1 MPKRRKNLKNLGKA
15 KSVSAN
21 TSPASLKK
29 PRLDPRERQLSR
41 FYEPLVLLYTLGS
54 TRGEHTAAAL
64 SPDENICELPLKE
77 LRRRFLNELA
87 YVCDYNKGGDTV
99 TAIGLES
106 TPQRYVFWVGANTSP
121 QKRIVPFLEAL
132 LAKLRGVSS
141 AATSKVQEEADNIA
155 IECIKFGTLRINK
168 YRQLLKPL
176 LKKCHENLAKSQSE
190 EMTGL
195 AEWLKKLEDLQREPT
210 SLCRFAYDSRK
221 SEFMRLLTTLSV
233 EPPYKSSR
241 DAVHI
246 TFGLMRH
253 YIGRLGHHI
262 RAVKSLVSCASRL
275 ADILYSF
282 KVCSISTPAK
292 SASPPPVDGK
302 TRLDSIIVRM
312 LPAGS
317 PDLERYQQA
326 LAEMDVKYQLSHR
339 FLDNYTNP
347 NFLPRVHAEI
357 QVLEHFHKNKLHFAD
372 ADRYIACSK
381 SACFCCLLYFR
392 YHPEQFVEPA
402 SHRKIYLNWRP
413 PDLDAVCDTISEN
426 FQRDILNSMTRDIRR
441 EALYQIGQK
450 MAPPAWH
457 PDSVTGITES
467 VRQEKK
473 IELGEDVGEA
483 SVLTGSSDIFDYGS
497 TSDDSGVDHSRVGDD
512 GDSPGCSGQ
521 VSLQLEPTFVWT
533 DCESDSDQDGGV
545 PL

>member
-1 MPKRRKNLKNLGKA
+1 
-15 KSVSAN
+15 
-21 TSPASLKK
+21 
-29 PRLDPRERQLSR
+29 
-41 FYEPLVLLYTLGS
+41 
-54 TRGEHTAAAL
+54 
-64 SPDENICELPLKE
+64 
-77 LRRRFLNELA
+77 
-87 YVCDYNKGGDTV
+87 
-99 TAIGLES
+99 
-106 TPQRYVFWVGANTSP
+106 
-121 QKRIVPFLEAL
+121 
-132 LAKLRGVSS
+132 
-141 AATSKVQEEADNIA
+141 
-155 IECIKFGTLRINK
+155 
-168 YRQLLKPL
+168 
-176 LKKCHENLAKSQSE
+176 
-190 EMTGL
+190 
-195 AEWLKKLEDLQREPT
+195 
-210 SLCRFAYDSRK
+210 
-221 SEFMRLLTTLSV
+221 MRLLATLSV

-246 TFGLMRH
+246 TFGLVRH

-262 RAVKSLVSCASRL
+262 RAVKILVSCASRL

-282 KVCSISTPAK
+282 KVCNISTPAK

-326 LAEMDVKYQLSHR
+326 LAEMDVKYELSRR

-392 YHPEQFVEPA
+392 HHPEQFVEPA

-413 PDLDAVCDTISEN
+413 PDLDAVCDTISQN

-473 IELGEDVGEA
+473 IELGADVGEA
-483 SVLTGSSDIFDYGS
+483 LVLTGSSDIFDYGS
-497 TSDDSGVDHSRVGDD
+497 ISDDSGADDLHIGDG
-512 GDSPGCSGQ
+512 GDSPRCSSQ
-521 VSLQLEPTFVWT
+521 VNLQPEPAFAWA
-533 DCESDSDQDGGV
+533 DCESDSDQEGGV